1 MKKICLI
8 FLSIFLLLTLT
19 SCKKDTLVVF
29 TEAGFPPFEYEKNGK
44 IVGVDVE
51 IMKEVGKK
59 LGKKVEFR
67 NVSFETIVDAVKDR
81 KLTNVGAAGL
91 SVTEERLAKVDFSK
105 VYYQANLYVIYKKD
119 KNIIFDTMTDGNT
132 GVYWKNLR
140 TNRAIGVQT
149 GTTAD
154 LFLGDE
160 TKKGGSLEGVA
171 TTYYKSIDIAVN
183 AIGSK
188 VDYVVIDELPAK
200 KLVSKNDNLECLPL
214 YYEGTEGSNDILAYD
229 EYAICV
235 TKGQTKLL
243 NTINEVLDE
252 LLLENNEGVSGIDRL
267 VTKHLGVDFEKVE
280 KSNLFKDIYKVIST
294 KEYRNYLFEG
304 FKNTLIITIL
314 AAIIG
319 LLLGFSVAIIEIF
332 AIDNKFLKIPK
343 IICDIYTTVIR
354 GTPIALQLFVMV
366 FAILVFDNFQEIA
379 IILTFGINSG
389 AYVSESI
396 RGGILSVDKGQ
407 MEAGRALGLTQF
419 KTMKKIILPQAIKNV
434 IPAIGNELIAL
445 VKETAIISIVGSTIG
460 TLTFDLNQATST
472 INKGIANYLAPAI
485 LAGILYLII
494 VYGITLI
501 IKLLERRF
509 ARSDKR

>member
-1 MKKICLI
+1 MKKICLV

-29 TEAGFPPFEYEKNGK
+29 TEAGFPPFEYEKNGE

-59 LGKKVEFR
+59 LGKKIEFR
-67 NVSFETIVDAVKDR
+67 NVNFETIIDAVKDG
-81 KLTNVGAAGL
+81 KLTKVGAAGL
-91 SVTEERLAKVDFSK
+91 SVTEARLEKVNFSK

-119 KNIIFDTMTDGNT
+119 KIINSQIMSDGNN
-132 GVYWKNLR
+132 GIYWKNLR

-154 LFLGDE
+154 LFLEKE
-160 TKKGGSLEGVA
+160 TENGGSLEGVS
-171 TTYYKSIDIAVN
+171 TTYYKSIDIAIN

-188 VDYVVIDELPAK
+188 VDYVIIDELPAK
-200 KLVSKNDNLECLPL
+200 KLVSRNDSLACLPI
-214 YYEGTEGSNDILAYD
+214 YYEGNNSSDIIAYD

-235 TKGQTKLL
+235 NKNETKIL

-252 LLLENNEGVSGIDRL
+252 LLKKDDNGISEIDKL
-267 VTKHLGVDFEKVE
+267 VTKHLGVDFGKVE
-280 KSNLFKDIYKVIST
+280 NSNLFKDICKIIT
-294 KEYRNYLFEG
+294 TNEYRNYLLEG
-304 FKNTLIITIL
+304 FVNTLIITIL

-319 LLLGFSVAIIEIF
+319 LILGFFVAIIKILS
-332 AIDNKFLKIPK
+332 IDNKFLKIPK
-343 IICDIYTTVIR
+343 IICDIYTTIIR

-407 MEAGRALGLTQF
+407 MEAGRALGLSQF
-419 KTMKKIILPQAIKNV
+419 KTMQKIILPQAIKNV

-485 LAGILYLII
+485 LAAILYLSI

-501 IKLLERRF
+501 IKLIERRL
-509 ARSDKR
+509 AKSDKR